1 VPLRDA
7 PSQFARGFAM
17 GSADIVP
24 GVSGGTVALV
34 LGIYERLLA
43 NIGAAANAVRDLVR
57 GRTSAARHRLGDIEW
72 LWLGSLLAGV
82 LCAIAAL
89 SALLE
94 DLLHN
99 HPVPTAGV
107 FFGLVAASTTVAWRE
122 VHSVGRDR
130 IAMAAIVAIATF
142 ALLGLRSATEA
153 TGDEIVTRPWWVF
166 TLAGAVAICAMIL
179 PGVSGSFLLVM
190 IGMYTEVL
198 GAVNDRDVVALAAT
212 AAGYAIGLGVFSTVL
227 NKLLADHH
235 DMVLAAMVGLMIGS
249 LRVLWPWPEGTATTD
264 LGAPDHRV
272 LLTVLLGMGAA
283 LAVIGIDRVVR
294 RPAA

>member
-1 VPLRDA
+1 
-7 PSQFARGFAM
+7 M

-43 NIGAAANAVRDLVR
+43 NIGAAAHAVRDLLR
-57 GRTSAARHRLGDIEW
+57 GRASAARQRFSDIEW

-89 SALLE
+89 SAVLE
-94 DLLHN
+94 GLLHD

-130 IAMAAIVAIATF
+130 ITMAAIVAIAAF

-166 TLAGAVAICAMIL
+166 ALAGAIAICAMIL

-198 GAVNDRDVVALAAT
+198 GAVNDRNVVALAAT
-212 AAGYAIGLGVFSTVL
+212 AAGCAVGLGVFSTVL
-227 NKLLADHH
+227 NKLLANHH

-249 LRVLWPWPEGTATTD
+249 LRVLWPWPSGTATTD
-264 LGAPDHRV
+264 LGAPDHQV
-272 LLTVLLGMGAA
+272 LLTVLLGVGAT
-283 LAVIGIDRVVR
+283 LAVLGIDRVVR
-294 RPAA
+294 RPAS